1 MKRLV
6 FLAIVS
12 LWLVGLV
19 SVIGYVVG
27 GETLGTSPT
36 FQPVAVPTSLPAP
49 PPTIALAADAT
60 PTPVPVPTVTP
71 MPPPT
76 PLPTLTPG
84 PIPVPTL
91 IPAPAPAAQSMEG
104 VSVHHGEQPPYV
116 RNECSP
122 CGPEDDIRLVDNVDA
137 VDPTWQQLEAFLLA
151 DDSDKNPYVVGV
163 YVCGSF
169 AEDLH
174 NNAEA
179 AGIKAAWVA
188 LDFEDDSVGHALNI
202 FDTVD
207 RGLVYIDTTGGR
219 PASDPGAV
227 KADSWDKVAY
237 LVMGKEYG
245 MVSLEVAAGLD
256 YAYYEE
262 WVQRKLDFETALHD
276 YNESVK
282 AHNSA
287 VMEYQEWIAG
297 KTFITGT
304 EETERMQE
312 WYQEMKDEED
322 RLDALSDAIDVERN
336 SLGTFWEPMG
346 VVSSVGVFW

>member
-1 MKRLV
+1 MKRLA
-6 FLAIVS
+6 FLAIIS
-12 LWLVGLV
+12 LGLVGLI

-27 GETLGTSPT
+27 GETLGTSPA

-49 PPTIALAADAT
+49 PPTIAPAADAT
-60 PTPVPVPTVTP
+60 PTPVPVPTLTP
-71 MPPPT
+71 TPAST
-76 PLPTLTPG
+76 PLPTLAPG
-84 PIPVPTL
+84 PIPVPTPKPTPT
-91 IPAPAPAAQSMEG
+91 PAGQSMEG
-104 VSVHHGEQPPYV
+104 VSVHYGEQPPYV

-122 CGPEDDIRLVDNVDA
+122 CGPEDDIRLVDNVEA
-137 VDPTWQQLEAFLLA
+137 VDPTWQQLEAFLLS
-151 DDSDKNPYVVGV
+151 DETDKNPYVVGV

-188 LDFEDDSVGHALNI
+188 LDFDDDSVGHALNA

-219 PASDPGAV
+219 PDSDPGAV
-227 KADSWDKVAY
+227 EADSWDKVAY

-245 MVSLEVAAGLD
+245 TASLEVAAGLD

-262 WVQRKLDFETALHD
+262 WAQRKLDFETALHD

-282 AHNSA
+282 THNSA
-287 VMEYQEWIAG
+287 VMEYQEWTAG

-304 EETERMQE
+304 EETERMHD
-312 WYQEMKDEED
+312 WYQELKDEEE
-322 RLDALSDAIDVERN
+322 RLDELSDAIDVQRN

-346 VVSSVGVFW
+346 VVSSAGIFW